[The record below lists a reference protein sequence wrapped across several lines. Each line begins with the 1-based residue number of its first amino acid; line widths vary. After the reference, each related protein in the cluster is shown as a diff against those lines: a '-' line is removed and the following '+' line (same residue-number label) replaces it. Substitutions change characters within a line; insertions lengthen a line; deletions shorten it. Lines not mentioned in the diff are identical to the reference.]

1 MRLLGMLGGI
11 AGTFEKNGA
20 GFSRPFH
27 LGIFVDHDDLG
38 ARIGRRSFRVDG
50 GDKCPLPR
58 TSFYINRFGSRRAGH
73 THLELVGSA
82 NNYDAAAVG
91 GPA

>member
-1 MRLLGMLGGI
+1 MLGRI
-11 AGTFEKNGA
+11 AGVFCKSGA
-20 GFSRPFH
+20 GFFRPFR

-50 GDKCPLPR
+50 ADERHYQEFFPV
-58 TSFYINRFGSRRAGH
+58 INGFGSRWAGQ
-73 THLELVGSA
+73 THPELMWSA

-91 GPA
+91 RRE